1 MQVSTLTGCELDGV
15 PGFVPRL
22 LRDPGIGLFR
32 SDDRV
37 FEAMLHGW
45 RAQML
50 ARGLTGCSRSHSDI
64 FERSNRH
71 RPPATNRDDRRVSP
85 AR

>member
-1 MQVSTLTGCELDGV
+1 LRRCELDGV

-32 SDDRV
+32 SDERV

-50 ARGLTGCSRSHSDI
+50 ARGLV
-64 FERSNRH
+64 
-71 RPPATNRDDRRVSP
+71 PAGDDQGALRGGVAFP
-85 AR
+85 GFHW